1 MRVFNKQYCRWP
13 RRFFFWIPKHTACSW
28 ICIFMNATGNY
39 PTCCRYY
46 GRKNSLFQLKNITSN
61 SISKNSQSFFACSMV
76 NCDGSFS
83 NLRNVETWT
92 CNASAHSFCV
102 FFRMSRVAF
111 GVRCFIQKT
120 SCYIITHFNYMGYKN
135 YSQPQLVELF
145 SLRWFPVEILT
156 FLL

>member
-1 MRVFNKQYCRWP
+1 MQRRTVHTPVFQLATFPLYGFSTKCRCK
-13 RRFFFWIPKHTACSW
+13 RQ
-28 ICIFMNATGNY
+28 
-39 PTCCRYY
+39 
-46 GRKNSLFQLKNITSN
+46 KNIRIFQLKNITSN
-61 SISKNSQSFFACSMV
+61 SIYKNSQSFFACSMV

-135 YSQPQLVELF
+135 YSQPQLVEF
-145 SLRWFPVEILT
+145 
-156 FLL
+156 FLHDDFRLKF